1 MTNTA
6 RVPVVEDQHNLDN
19 QEVDEEEFETP
30 EGTVDVSLTSFD
42 QEILLELQDTLDTV
56 SVGQSLS
63 QRLQEFQSEMYITQ
77 LKERL
82 DSYVDRMLKCQQ
94 LLDNTMQQMNVR
106 NETYL
111 RDIAAQEKLKRKLL
125 ITIKD
130 QSQKVVHLESKLS
143 LSNQRVQQ
151 LESEVSALK
160 AKYRHSVETQST
172 EVSLLKQHNAKMIE
186 KMVYAQAIKQKWLQA
201 ELDKEALQK
210 ELKSLKR
217 EVSSTRSG
225 QQNMEDGSRF
235 KQSKSNV
242 TILNDQQFID
252 TLESALD
259 CLNIQRGHSKD
270 EESVGMQIVALY
282 EHTMLLQEQNELL
295 KEDLQHQKDQY
306 TQLLQSSQERIQSQ
320 EGAGKLVKSLDQKLV
335 LIKQKYEEMIQ
346 QLLSKLKD
354 QQTAINDKNVIIQQ
368 LSQKFKIPEILIK
381 QSSGNLVE
389 TTDNIHVQA
398 QQQQQQQH
406 DGGGSKADMDSQ
418 VQSPSNLKERK
429 TSSLLQV
436 TDKSMLRLDIIDA
449 KNGGLKSPSMTL
461 LSPKSSKSQL
471 LAIRKS
477 SSDLAPRKLSF
488 EHAKSTSDLVD
499 SGAHGSD
506 NYSRPVS
513 PPLYKSQSSI
523 LLD

>member
-6 RVPVVEDQHNLDN
+6 RVSVVEDQQNIDN

-63 QRLQEFQSEMYITQ
+63 QRMQEFQSEMDITQ

-111 RDIAAQEKLKRKLL
+111 RDIAAQEKLKRKLF

-160 AKYRHSVETQST
+160 AKYRHSVETQNT

-186 KMVYAQAIKQKWLQA
+186 KMKYAQTIKQKWLQL

-225 QQNMEDGSRF
+225 QENMEDGSRF
-235 KQSKSNV
+235 NQSKSNV

-259 CLNIQRGHSKD
+259 CLNIQRGHDKD

-282 EHTMLLQEQNELL
+282 EHAMLLQEQNELL

-306 TQLLQSSQERIQSQ
+306 TQLVQSSQERIQSQ
-320 EGAGKLVKSLDQKLV
+320 EGAGKLVKSLDQKLG

-381 QSSGNLVE
+381 QSSGNLIE
-389 TTDNIHVQA
+389 ATDNSHVQA
-398 QQQQQQQH
+398 QQQQQQH
-406 DGGGSKADMDSQ
+406 DGGGSKADLDSQ
-418 VQSPSNLKERK
+418 VQSPYNLKERK
-429 TSSLLQV
+429 ASSLLQV